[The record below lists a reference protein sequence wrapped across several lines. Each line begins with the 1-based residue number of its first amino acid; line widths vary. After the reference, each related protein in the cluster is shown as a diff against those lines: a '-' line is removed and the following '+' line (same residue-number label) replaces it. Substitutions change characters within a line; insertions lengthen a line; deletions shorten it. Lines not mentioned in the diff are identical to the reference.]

1 MSGIKYFSGFEVIRA
16 AKEVEKNGH
25 RFYSTMAERASDP
38 LLKELFSWLAQDE
51 VEHLRRLN
59 QLEAKYQDGS
69 FEDCEEEFLPY
80 LSQFSDAKIFPD
92 AERLETILKT
102 DNADIQSLDM
112 AIEAEEKFSDYF
124 LKASSLAQTADG
136 REAFS
141 WLAGE
146 EARHAKLLKERRAKY
161 SGGETH

>member
-1 MSGIKYFSGFEVIRA
+1 MSGIKHFSGFEVVRA

-25 RFYSTMAERASDP
+25 RFYSTMSERATDP
-38 LLKELFSWLAQDE
+38 ALQELFTWLAQDE

-69 FEDCEEEFLPY
+69 FADYEEEFLPY
-80 LSQFSDAKIFPD
+80 LNRFSDDKIFPD
-92 AERLETILKT
+92 AERLEAVLKT
-102 DNADIQSLDM
+102 ENADIQALDM
-112 AIEAEEKFSDYF
+112 AIEAEVKFAEYF
-124 LKASSLAQTADG
+124 EKASQLAQSDDG

-146 EARHAKLLKERRAKY
+146 ESRHAKILQERRAKY
-161 SGGETH
+161 SAN

>member
-38 LLKELFSWLAQDE
+38 MLKELFAWLAQDE

-59 QLEAKYQDGS
+59 QLEGKYQDGS
-69 FEDCEEEFLPY
+69 FSEGEEEFLPY

-92 AERLETILKT
+92 AARLEAVLKK
-102 DNADIQSLDM
+102 ADADLQALDM
-112 AIEAEEKFSDYF
+112 AIEAEEKFAEYF
-124 LKASSLAQTADG
+124 HRASTLA
-136 REAFS
+136 
-141 WLAGE
+141 
-146 EARHAKLLKERRAKY
+146 
-161 SGGETH
+161 

>member
-59 QLEAKYQDGS
+59 QLETRYQDGS
-69 FEDCEEEFLPY
+69 FSENEEEFLPT
-80 LSQFSDAKIFPD
+80 LASFPI
-92 AERLETILKT
+92 RR
-102 DNADIQSLDM
+102 
-112 AIEAEEKFSDYF
+112 FF
-124 LKASSLAQTADG
+124 LT
-136 REAFS
+136 
-141 WLAGE
+141 
-146 EARHAKLLKERRAKY
+146 RHVWKRF
-161 SGGETH
+161 